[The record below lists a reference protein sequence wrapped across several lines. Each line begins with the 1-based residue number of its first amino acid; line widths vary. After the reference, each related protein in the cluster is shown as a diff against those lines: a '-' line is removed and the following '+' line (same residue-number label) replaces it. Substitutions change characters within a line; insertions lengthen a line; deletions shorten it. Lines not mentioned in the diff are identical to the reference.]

1 MSEFQV
7 PRSIS
12 MNYYHLS
19 KYIRLAKKIK
29 VEWYLRTTL
38 LRLVENNNA
47 IR

>member
-1 MSEFQV
+1 
-7 PRSIS
+7 

-47 IR
+47 IWSKILDRIIT